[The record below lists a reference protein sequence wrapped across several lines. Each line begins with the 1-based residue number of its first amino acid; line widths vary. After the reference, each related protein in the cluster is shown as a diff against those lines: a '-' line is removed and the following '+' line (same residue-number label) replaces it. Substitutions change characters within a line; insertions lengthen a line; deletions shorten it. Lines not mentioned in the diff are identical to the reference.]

1 MSIASNTGQE
11 IVQND
16 GQIIEKDK
24 VDEKMLDE
32 GQDRQNPNTDKI
44 DLTTNTE
51 DYFIVTETKPEKLEG
66 QPLDRQNQNQQ
77 QPDIKVTL
85 KTANEIEEIKPLDLE
100 FELDLNFPDSDQ
112 EQIQTLSFDRLT

>member
-32 GQDRQNPNTDKI
+32 GQNRQNPNTDQI